1 MSVKFS
7 NNAVTTLSAG
17 ISAGATSFT
26 VASASTFPTLASGD
40 WTYVSLT
47 SEVVK
52 VTAISGTTFT
62 CDATVNAHA
71 SGESVELRMTAELL
85 NDFAEDTEAL
95 PLAGGT
101 MTGTIADFT
110 STGIDD
116 NATNNSLT
124 LTDSAYTFTS
134 TNSAPILK
142 HETTHGSG
150 IPLFDLKGAA
160 STQIRYLNEL
170 GAVQTRI
177 DMGDSGTTSF
187 VDAASNVHRM
197 RIGSAGNLLVGTTA
211 SNPYSFTSG
220 GGFEYKPNGASS
232 IARSGG
238 NPPLALNNSDQ
249 AGKALAFRQQGN
261 EVGNIT
267 TAGGTR
273 IGVVSNASLG
283 LGSYDTDGQWY
294 LNSSSGYFGPGSS
307 QDATLDL
314 GRATARIKDLYL
326 SGTAYANT
334 YAHDGDSDTYFNFP
348 AANQLSLVGGGAEI
362 VKAYQIA
369 GAYGVL
375 KVNGSGSAT
384 YPNFT
389 FNGDENTGM
398 YLAGTDALA
407 FTTGGTEKLR
417 INSAGNLG
425 VGTSNPQSRIDVGG
439 GYMAN
444 EQGRTDHVA
453 NTMPS
458 PYYHFNQNDY
468 TVVGAIAGDFSRAM
482 TIEFMCYPD
491 HIQKDWA
498 NIFDFSY
505 GSGNNGPRME
515 RKGTVDEAIEYIIY
529 MGNGANAWGGGTVA
543 TLAADKWHHVVFV
556 ITTTATTQSLT
567 SYVNGVLYATT
578 ENTTVAKFWLGAA
591 TNLNIGRGFSATR
604 QWAGDISKFRVYN
617 EALSLTEIKE
627 AYAGNSVSYKY
638 KGASAVNQFS
648 NPTMIDTDAN
658 GLADSVANYGTATM
672 SIVTGNGFT
681 GNAQRLDFNTGGS
694 ASQALQFSNTI
705 THFKRSRIS
714 FKYRSNFACGMSNG
728 NYSFPNANIP
738 ANTGNAVE
746 YSYEFTH
753 EVSGGTAVV
762 VPTWST
768 SAGQWFEINDVVI
781 EYIGAV
787 AEYDGS
793 SATTG
798 TWYDKSGN
806 GLDGTVTGA
815 TLENKGNGLAPVTST
830 APNNP
835 AQGDMWFD
843 TTGNAMKVWSGSGWD
858 ALSNKFTATGGTES
872 TSGGYKYH
880 TFTSSGTFTAEAS
893 GSVDYLVIG
902 GGGQGGGHY
911 GGNYEGGGG
920 GAGGYR
926 TGSISVTAQQY
937 TITIGAGAAASQ
949 PAGRNNGASSSFS
962 SITSVGGGAGGHGTQ
977 TGNSGGSG
985 GGSGWITGGG
995 TGGSGTSGQGN
1006 SGGIAGGSVNGGGG
1020 GGGAGAVGANGINGG
1035 NGGNGRNS
1043 ESAWATATSSGV
1055 GGYYAGGGAGGRHG
1069 SGSTEGG
1076 GNPGLGGGGTG
1087 RSADGGTAV
1096 SSGIANT
1103 GGGGGGHWHSAP
1115 TTGAS
1120 GGSGIVIIRYAI

>member
-7 NNAVTTLSAG
+7 NNAVTTLSAD

-26 VASASTFPTLASGD
+26 VASATPFPTLASGD

-52 VTAISGTTFT
+52 IDTISGNTFELFEN
-62 CDATVNAHA
+62 DTVQSPHT

-85 NDFAEDTEAL
+85 NDFAEDTESLPIGGGTLTGAL
-95 PLAGGT
+95 DVTGSVTADGLTVDGTDTEAASSQLLKVRNSTTGEAATIGLYAKADNSGGGNSGSITFDAGASGVASDNQLRFNADHQTHTNPALSIKGNGDISFYEDTGTTPKFFWDASAERLGLTGSDYQFYIQQGSNQPWYHRAISNGKYSLHLNGTGDIITADTSGNVGIGTSSPTSFDTNTQLALWKSAGGNNGLFIGSNSFSKHHIYFG
-101 MTGTIADFT
+101 TGTANNDWKKGQIEYDTSANKLSFGTNEVSDRMVID
-110 STGIDD
+110 STGNVGIGETVPEANLHIK
-116 NATNNSLT
+116 NA
-124 LTDSAYTFTS
+124 
-134 TNSAPILK
+134 
-142 HETTHGSG
+142 
-150 IPLFDLKGAA
+150 
-160 STQIRYLNEL
+160 
-170 GAVQTRI
+170 
-177 DMGDSGTTSF
+177 
-187 VDAASNVHRM
+187 
-197 RIGSAGNLLVGTTA
+197 SAGTFTA
-211 SNPYSFTSG
+211 SNSQLLI
-220 GGFEYKPNGASS
+220 E
-232 IARSGG
+232 
-238 NPPLALNNSDQ
+238 NN
-249 AGKALAFRQQGN
+249 
-261 EVGNIT
+261 T
-267 TAGGTR
+267 TVR
-273 IGVVSNASLG
+273 
-283 LGSYDTDGQWY
+283 
-294 LNSSSGYFGPGSS
+294 
-307 QDATLDL
+307 
-314 GRATARIKDLYL
+314 
-326 SGTAYANT
+326 
-334 YAHDGDSDTYFNFP
+334 
-348 AANQLSLVGGGAEI
+348 LSLVSPNTNACSIEFGD
-362 VKAYQIA
+362 VDDQDV
-369 GAYGVL
+369 GVI
-375 KVNGSGSAT
+375 T
-384 YPNFT
+384 YDHSDNYMKFKT
-389 FNGDENTGM
+389 NSSER
-398 YLAGTDALA
+398 
-407 FTTGGTEKLR
+407 LR
-417 INSAGNLG
+417 IDSAGNLG

-529 MGNGANAWGGGTVA
+529 MGNGANMWGGGTVA

-567 SYVNGVLYATT
+567 SYVNGVLYANT
-578 ENTTVAKFWLGAA
+578 ESTTVANFWLGAA

-694 ASQALQFSNTI
+694 ASQAIQFTNTL
-705 THFKRSRIS
+705 TDFKRSRIS

-728 NYSFPNANIP
+728 SYSFPGAYLP
-738 ANTGNAVE
+738 ANTGNAIE

-753 EVSGGTAVV
+753 EVAGGASVV

-815 TLENKGNGLAPVTST
+815 TLENKVKALEVANFTST
-830 APNNP
+830 GNVGIGTTSPYTKL
-835 AQGDMWFD
+835 D
-843 TTGNAMKVWSGSGWD
+843 TTIDSAVEWTTANLSNSANRPNFALSLKNDDTSITGTEVHMLFSAGASGSGQHSIGVKRTGLNTGD
-858 ALSNKFTATGGTES
+858 MIFRRRTGGASSGESMRIHSNGNVTSKAQNVTTFTVSQRFTAPAS
-872 TSGGYKYH
+872 
-880 TFTSSGTFTAEAS
+880 SSGTYAI
-893 GSVDYLVIG
+893 DINNLIG
-902 GGGQGGGHY
+902 
-911 GGNYEGGGG
+911 
-920 GAGGYR
+920 
-926 TGSISVTAQQY
+926 
-937 TITIGAGAAASQ
+937 IG
-949 PAGRNNGASSSFS
+949 F
-962 SITSVGGGAGGHGTQ
+962 
-977 TGNSGGSG
+977 
-985 GGSGWITGGG
+985 GG
-995 TGGSGTSGQGN
+995 T
-1006 SGGIAGGSVNGGGG
+1006 
-1020 GGGAGAVGANGINGG
+1020 INYTV
-1035 NGGNGRNS
+1035 R
-1043 ESAWATATSSGV
+1043 V
-1055 GGYYAGGGAGGRHG
+1055 GGYAGAGSNGCTAAYTVGGYAGHSYSATNYDSYGAGTIRNGYASSTGTEYDDRGLGYHPCKNLGAYIANGDIFAFVPTGQKYGFAIKNGGAQAM
-1069 SGSTEGG
+1069 T
-1076 GNPGLGGGGTG
+1076 
-1087 RSADGGTAV
+1087 
-1096 SSGIANT
+1096 
-1103 GGGGGGHWHSAP
+1103 
-1115 TTGAS
+1115 
-1120 GGSGIVIIRYAI
+1120 IVITVTGSHI